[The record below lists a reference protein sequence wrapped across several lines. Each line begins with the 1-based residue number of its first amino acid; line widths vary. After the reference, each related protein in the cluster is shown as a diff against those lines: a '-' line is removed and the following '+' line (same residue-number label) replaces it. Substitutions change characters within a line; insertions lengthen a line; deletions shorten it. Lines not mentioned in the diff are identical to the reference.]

1 MGNGILTTKDILQ
14 YQSDILEF
22 RKTYWTK
29 IAQSLSKII
38 AEDCSEARLNNAL
51 SSKDASVDVQEI
63 STIKGILS
71 CVMNM
76 INLKV
81 NRLNKRLDA
90 VQILI
95 QQEQEEE

>member
-1 MGNGILTTKDILQ
+1 MQ
-14 YQSDILEF
+14 YQADILEF

-29 IAQSLSKII
+29 IVQSLSKII
-38 AEDCSEARLNNAL
+38 AEDCSEVRLNNAL
-51 SSKDASVDVQEI
+51 SSKESSVDVQEI
-63 STIKGILS
+63 SVIKGILS
-71 CVMNM
+71 SVMGM
-76 INLKV
+76 IHLKV